1 MGKDCELDNMRE
13 KLTRHET
20 IIYEHETTIDR
31 FKSEITRERESLTK
45 AHTCE
50 INRITQEFEL

>member
-1 MGKDCELDNMRE
+1 VGKDCELDKMRE
-13 KLTRHET
+13 NLTHHET

-31 FKSEITRERESLTK
+31 FKSEITRERESMSK
-45 AHTCE
+45 AHSCE